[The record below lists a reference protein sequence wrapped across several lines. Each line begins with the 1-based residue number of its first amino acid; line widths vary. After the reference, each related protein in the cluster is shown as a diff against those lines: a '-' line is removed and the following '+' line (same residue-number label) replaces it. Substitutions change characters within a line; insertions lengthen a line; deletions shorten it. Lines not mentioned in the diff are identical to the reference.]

1 MAINSLALS
10 SLGGLYIIMPGNHPE
25 LIKTRGRKWKM
36 IVQQFHG
43 WRITIAQ
50 QITLNIMKTN

>member
-1 MAINSLALS
+1 
-10 SLGGLYIIMPGNHPE
+10 MPGNQPE